1 MRDIWVYLRE
11 RVELGFA
18 VLFGISIICLIP
30 PYNRLLKKERA
41 RRPRPYGGGTIGR
54 SVDDRDR
61 EGGFTIA
68 LTIRSLDRSYRAGL
82 AMGLL
87 SHSLSAR
94 LIDRDL
100 DSKEAAD

>member
-1 MRDIWVYLRE
+1 MYLRE

-18 VLFGISIICLIP
+18 MLFGISIICLIP

-41 RRPRPYGGGTIGR
+41 RRPRPYGGGVTGR
-54 SVDDRDR
+54 SVD
-61 EGGFTIA
+61 
-68 LTIRSLDRSYRAGL
+68 DRSYRAGL